1 MHTYG
6 LSDDKVITTIVD
18 VVIIIDKIGRG
29 DVPFGSQTIA
39 CLARGGR
46 DERANG
52 IVLSRAQMTTDREGV
67 TACWH
72 KKKKSLV
79 YFAARTQEPTIYPGV
94 HRLYLRQTYTRLLSD
109 RGASIALPTYEEQD
123 VSKRQGGTLLGT
135 YLIRNFSV

>member
-6 LSDDKVITTIVD
+6 LSDDEVITTIVD

-72 KKKKSLV
+72 KKKKV
-79 YFAARTQEPTIYPGV
+79 
-94 HRLYLRQTYTRLLSD
+94 TRLLCCAYARTYNLP
-109 RGASIALPTYEEQD
+109 RGS
-123 VSKRQGGTLLGT
+123 
-135 YLIRNFSV
+135 